1 MVTDISAADLRSWS
15 GAGPLPRARS
25 ISSGSGSAAKMTHVV
40 ESAVRVEP
48 WEVGYATV
56 AVHRTPCGCSDFVN
70 VFCLTTTN
78 SSKLRYACC
87 ALGVVRRY
95 FPRWCCGSLFGILIF
110 IFKSRVLCRYA

>member
-56 AVHRTPCGCSDFVN
+56 AVHRTGLTVVQILSTSSVLQQQIARSCGMHIVRLASSAGVFRVGAAGPCSV
-70 VFCLTTTN
+70 
-78 SSKLRYACC
+78 S
-87 ALGVVRRY
+87 
-95 FPRWCCGSLFGILIF
+95 
-110 IFKSRVLCRYA
+110 